1 MNKICNVPDFRCNP
15 ESDRELKD
23 KIIGN
28 SCFVIS
34 IKFKEGCTQS
44 EVISFAN
51 LDGLDKRK
59 ASSVFAII
67 DRS

>member
-1 MNKICNVPDFRCNP
+1 MNKICNVPDFRRNP
-15 ESDRELKD
+15 ERDREVKG

-28 SCFVIS
+28 SYFVITA
-34 IKFKEGCTQS
+34 KFKEGCTQS